1 MPRPPSTLQHISLMA
16 QSRSAILSILMCDF
30 LFQFLGNSA
39 ILFKTS
45 RHDDMKGILEQFNM
59 KNVVKGPTRITNHS
73 KTLIDLI
80 VTNRKDLVKQK
91 GTCPLGIS
99 DHDMIYA
106 TLSASIPRDQPK
118 IITIRNFN
126 KFNERNFQ
134 SDIARAPFQ
143 VCEVFDDPT
152 DVYYAWN
159 LLFTELCNEHAPLK
173 QIKVC
178 SNSLPWIT
186 KEIRITRNQKYNTL
200 KRARQLNDPLLWD
213 NYKRLRNKVST
224 MTNKAKADYYSNLF
238 DEVKSAAAYW
248 RLLKRHQKQ
257 QK

>member
-16 QSRSAILSILMCDF
+16 QSKSAILSILMCDF

-91 GTCPLGIS
+91 DTRSLGNS
-99 DHDMIYA
+99 DLDMICA

-134 SDIARAPFQ
+134 SD
-143 VCEVFDDPT
+143 T

-213 NYKRLRNKVST
+213 DYKRLRNKVST

-248 RLLKRHQKQ
+248 RLLKRHQEQ